1 MKMSQAHYAVLKD
14 RLAPIVKSGE
24 LNLHIARIKQSGKY
38 KDLATRVLWD
48 AFHACRMYD
57 KYTYQ
62 EFDYNDKHVETA
74 MRKAFSE
81 LGVVIE

>member
-1 MKMSQAHYAVLKD
+1 MSQAHYAVLKD
-14 RLAPIVKSGE
+14 RLAPVVKGGE
-24 LNLHIARIKQSGKY
+24 LALHIVAIKRGGNY

-48 AFHACRMYD
+48 AFYACRMYD

-62 EFDYNDKHVETA
+62 EFDYNDSHIETA

-81 LGVVIE
+81 LGVVI